1 VNVVAELSQQV
12 RVTGIP
18 FPPVILSR
26 SWTSLISQAYISDH
40 PCSALLLLSPPT
52 PDAQTHA
59 YEPAA
64 APAGMLPSPLPE
76 FDYEPHFNIGVL
88 LTGAP
93 SEKGFEQTSRLG
105 RDNGGKVQ
113 IMHASGDVDGNG
125 NESSRLVRSGPRRR
139 ERRRR
144 LLFRSP
150 S

>member
-59 YEPAA
+59 YE
-64 APAGMLPSPLPE
+64 L
-76 FDYEPHFNIGVL
+76 DYEPHFNIGVL